1 MQKVAIIY
9 RVIQHYR
16 APFFELLS
24 NDRNINLTVLHG
36 PDFKNTKVVS
46 KKNDRNFNSK
56 KIFSIKLKYKTINGD
71 GYMPIS
77 PFLLFEL
84 FKLKPDVIISEGA
97 SNLFNALQGFIYCRI
112 TNKKFVWWSLGEIQ
126 NRKKSMLR
134 KIFDRLI
141 HFIEKNSHSII
152 TYSSIGMKYFL
163 SLGIKKDKIYKA
175 LNVVDTDSVISK
187 LNLKIKRKSPIYKS
201 NYKFKI
207 IFVGALIKEK
217 NIDNLIRA
225 FAIMKNIDENIEL
238 IIVGD
243 GPYKSELIKLKKHL
257 NVKNINFVGSQF
269 DNIDFYWRSADLF
282 VLPGLGG
289 LAISEAMCY
298 SLPIL
303 CSIGDGCEVDLV
315 NKKNGIIEKDM
326 TPENIAKH
334 IEHLIKQDLKSMGS
348 ESLRI
353 ILERYNTKNY
363 VRKIIESIE

>member
-1 MQKVAIIY
+1 MKKVVILY

-24 NDRNINLTVLHG
+24 NDKDINLTVIHG
-36 PDFKNTKVVS
+36 PDFKKTKVVS
-46 KKNDRNFNSK
+46 NKNDKNFNSK
-56 KIFSIKLKYKTINGD
+56 KIFSIKLKYKTINGH

-77 PFLLFEL
+77 PFLLLEL
-84 FKLKPDVIISEGA
+84 LKLKPDVIISEGA
-97 SNLFNALQGFIYCRI
+97 SNLFNAVQGFIYCRI
-112 TNKKFVWWSLGEIQ
+112 YKKKFIWWSLGKIQ

-134 KIFDRLI
+134 MIFDRFI
-141 HFIEKNSHSII
+141 HYIEKNSSSII
-152 TYSSIGMKYFL
+152 TYSSIGMKYFQ
-163 SLGIKKDKIYKA
+163 SLGIKKEKIFKA
-175 LNVVDTDSVISK
+175 VNVVDTDSIISK
-187 LNLKIKRKSPIYKS
+187 LNFKIKKNSPIYKS

-217 NIDNLIRA
+217 NIDSLLRA
-225 FAIMKNIDENIEL
+225 LAIINNFNESMEL

-243 GPYKSELIKLKKHL
+243 GPYKSELIKLKKYL
-257 NVKNINFVGSQF
+257 KLENVNFVGSQF
-269 DNIDFYWRSADLF
+269 DNIDYYWRSADLF

-298 SLPIL
+298 SLPII

-334 IEHLIKQDLKSMGS
+334 IKHLMNQDLKSMGK

-353 ILERYNTKNY
+353 ILEKYNTKNY
-363 VRKIIESIE
+363 VKKIIESTE